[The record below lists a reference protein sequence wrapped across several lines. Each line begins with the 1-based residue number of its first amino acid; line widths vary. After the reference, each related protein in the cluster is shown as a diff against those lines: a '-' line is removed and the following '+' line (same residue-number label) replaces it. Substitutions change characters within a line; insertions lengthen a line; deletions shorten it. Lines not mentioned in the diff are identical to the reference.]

1 MSRNSWFNNRLAI
14 LATMH
19 QKERVIAPLLET
31 ELGIKV
37 IVPSQFDTDCFG
49 TFTREI
55 KRIGTQIEA
64 ARLKAQKVLELT
76 GNTIAIASEGSFYPH
91 LAFPFLSCDREI
103 VLLIDKVNQ
112 LEIVGQEIATE
123 TNHNH
128 KQVKSIE
135 EALEFAQKVGFPEH
149 GLVVMASKNSTE
161 KEEIIKEIITE
172 EKLIESVEN
181 FLKKSPTGTI
191 HIETDMRAMYNPTR
205 MKAIAKATRN
215 LIEKLNRFCP
225 QCSTPGFDVV
235 ERLSGLPCGWCSSP
249 TSLIRAAIYQC
260 QKCNYRQETLF
271 PDRVETAD
279 PSYCPYCNP

>member
-1 MSRNSWFNNRLAI
+1 MSRISWFKNRLAI

-31 ELGIKV
+31 ELNLQV
-37 IVPSQFDTDCFG
+37 IVPSQFDTDRFG

-55 KRIGTQIEA
+55 KRVGTQIEA

-76 GNTIAIASEGSFYPH
+76 GKTIAIASEGSFYPH
-91 LAFPFLSCDREI
+91 PAFPFLSCDREI
-103 VLLIDKVNQ
+103 VLLIDKTNQ
-112 LEIVGQEIATE
+112 LEIIGQEITTE

-128 KQVKSIE
+128 QQVKSIE
-135 EALEFAQKVGFPEH
+135 AALEFAQKVGFPEH
-149 GLVVMASKNSTE
+149 GLVVMSGQNSTE
-161 KEEIIKEIITE
+161 KEEIIKGIITE
-172 EKLIESVEN
+172 EKLIESVEI

-205 MKAIAKATRN
+205 MKAIAKATRD

-225 QCSTPGFDVV
+225 QCSAPGFDIV

-260 QKCNYRQETLF
+260 PKCNYRQETLF
-271 PDRVETAD
+271 PDGVETAD

>member
-1 MSRNSWFNNRLAI
+1 MSRISWFKNRLAI

-31 ELGIKV
+31 ELNLQV
-37 IVPSQFDTDCFG
+37 IVPSQFDTDRFG

-55 KRIGTQIEA
+55 KRVGTQIEA

-76 GNTIAIASEGSFYPH
+76 GETIAIASEGSFYPH
-91 LAFPFLSCDREI
+91 PAFPFLSCDREI
-103 VLLIDKVNQ
+103 VLLIDKTNQ
-112 LEIVGQEIATE
+112 LEIIGQEITTE

-128 KQVKSIE
+128 QQVRSIE
-135 EALEFAQKVGFPEH
+135 AALEFAQKVGFPEH
-149 GLVVMASKNSTE
+149 GLVVMASQNSTE
-161 KEEIIKEIITE
+161 KEEIIKGIITQ
-172 EKLIESVEN
+172 EKLIESVEI
-181 FLKKSPTGTI
+181 FLKKSPTKTI

-205 MKAIAKATRN
+205 MKAIAKATHN

-225 QCSTPGFDVV
+225 QCSAPGFDIV

-271 PDRVETAD
+271 PDGVETAD